1 MAASRWRYYLGSIPT
16 LLRGVRNWPLLP
28 ALLARWPLRQPVLE
42 VRAAGGLRFRVRS
55 FMDAWIIKETCLDR
69 DYERIG
75 VPLQPDWTVV
85 DVGAGLGDFTVL
97 AARCCPRGVVH
108 AYEPF
113 PESFALLQENIR
125 LNGLTNVRAFPK
137 AVGGAGADSLTL
149 YATGAAVQH
158 RTAGAAAAE
167 PAIVVGSLTLA
178 AVLADLPRCDLLK
191 LDVEGAEYEIL
202 FTAEAAALAKV
213 RRLSM
218 EVHDGVTAHT
228 RADLARFLQERGF
241 QVNVRPNPVHAHLG
255 FLYATQPEAG

>member
-1 MAASRWRYYLGSIPT
+1 MAASRWRYYLSSIPT

-28 ALLARWPLRQPVLE
+28 ALLFRWPLREPVLE
-42 VRAAGGLRFRVRS
+42 VRALGGLRFRVRS

-69 DYERIG
+69 DYERLG
-75 VPLQPDWTVV
+75 ASLQPDWTVV
-85 DVGAGLGDFTVL
+85 DIGAGLGDFTVY
-97 AARCCPRGVVH
+97 AARRCPRGMVH

-113 PESFALLQENIR
+113 PGSFALLQENLR
-125 LNGLTNVRAFPK
+125 LNGLSNVRAFPN
-137 AVGGAGADSLTL
+137 AVGGAGAGPLSLYT
-149 YATGAAVQH
+149 TGAAVQH

-167 PAIVVGSLTLA
+167 PAIVVDSVTLA
-178 AVLADLPRCDLLK
+178 AVLAELPRCDLLK

-213 RRLSM
+213 RRLSL

-241 QVNVRPNPVHAHLG
+241 HVDVRPNPVHADLG
-255 FLYATQPEAG
+255 FLYAARQEAG